1 MRVSPTENISKLMAS
16 FAGIEPGGPL
26 QFGTSIQIA
35 QLALKHRKNKNGG
48 QRIVIFVGS
57 PIQEDIKTL
66 EKIAKLLKKNSIA
79 VDVIVMGE
87 HEDIQEKLTAFV
99 QAVNSNDNSHLVV
112 VPPGVLPSDALISS
126 PVFQQGGGGGGDDG
140 GLAAAMAA
148 SVAGGTGG
156 GGGDPFADYGGIDP
170 SLDPEL
176 AMAIR
181 ISAEEA
187 RSQAQSRVGTYSLTD
202 SLTHTL
208 MPPLNCILIM
218 YWCYS

>member
-1 MRVSPTENISKLMAS
+1 MITRVDMLVSPTENISKLMAS
-16 FAGIEPGGPL
+16 FAGIEPGGLL

-48 QRIVIFVGS
+48 QRIIIFVGS
-57 PIQEDIKTL
+57 PIQEDTKTL

-79 VDVIVMGE
+79 VDVVVIGE
-87 HEDIQEKLTAFV
+87 HDDIQEKLTDFV
-99 QAVNSNDNSHLVV
+99 RAANSNDNSHLVV

-126 PVFQQGGGGGGDDG
+126 PIFQQGSGDDG

-148 SVAGGTGG
+148 SVGGGSTGGGGG
-156 GGGDPFADYGGIDP
+156 GGGDPFAEYGGIDP
-170 SLDPEL
+170 SMDPEL

-187 RSQAQSRVGTYSLTD
+187 RSQAQSNVIACAHIVYL
-202 SLTHTL
+202 L
-208 MPPLNCILIM
+208 MC
-218 YWCYS
+218 

>member
-1 MRVSPTENISKLMAS
+1 MLVSPTENISKLMAS

-26 QFGTSIQIA
+26 QFGTAIQIA

-48 QRIVIFVGS
+48 QRIVIFIGS
-57 PIQEDIKTL
+57 PILEDIRTL

-148 SVAGGTGG
+148 SVAGGAGGGG

-187 RSQAQSRVGTYSLTD
+187 RSHAQSRV
-202 SLTHTL
+202 
-208 MPPLNCILIM
+208 CA
-218 YWCYS
+218 